1 MGSRASPRLVAWSE
15 LMAGFEALKRS
26 PRLAAS
32 FILPRLQLFAGIL
45 IDDALPQRLDH
56 VLHDKRVLPAVRQ
69 LGAVGSGD
77 GVRRWTELAEE
88 SQHRIGACAFSPGAD
103 SVFPP
108 IHEQFDPALVLRKA
122 ERDLDLLAA
131 GDPAVNAPGMI
142 ENAMDQGV
150 IDLVHRP
157 GEFAAHQIVR
167 DVSGQP
173 QVGKTFQ

>member
-1 MGSRASPRLVAWSE
+1 MGSRASPRLVASSP
-15 LMAGFEALKRS
+15 LMAGFVVLKRS

-32 FILPRLQLFAGIL
+32 FIFPAASPFRSGARRLARIL
-45 IDDALPQRLDH
+45 IDDALPQRPDH

-69 LGAVGSGD
+69 FGAVGSGD
-77 GVRRWTELAEE
+77 GVRRWAELAEE
-88 SQHRIGACAFSPGAD
+88 SQHRIRACAFSPGAD
-103 SVFPP
+103 RVFPP

-131 GDPAVNAPGMI
+131 GDPSVNAPGMI

-157 GEFAAHQIVR
+157 GEFAADQIM
-167 DVSGQP
+167 
-173 QVGKTFQ
+173 